1 MAIHINPIS
10 AQHVGVRAFSAGNK
24 VDTWKVTFQIDG
36 DEMHTVI
43 VVPVEG
49 PPTAD
54 AAVKKA
60 LNKLCEFFREAEQ
73 VAEFEKDRTF
83 KAV

>member
-1 MAIHINPIS
+1 M
-10 AQHVGVRAFSAGNK
+10 R
-24 VDTWKVTFQIDG
+24 
-36 DEMHTVI
+36 TVI

-60 LNKLCEFFREAEQ
+60 LNMLCEFFREAEQ